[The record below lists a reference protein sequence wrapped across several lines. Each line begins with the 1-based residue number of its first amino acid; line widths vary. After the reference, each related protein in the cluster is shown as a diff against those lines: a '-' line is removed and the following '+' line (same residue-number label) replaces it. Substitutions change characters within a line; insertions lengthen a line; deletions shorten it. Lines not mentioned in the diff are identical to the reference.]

1 MSAKKVEN
9 FTVIEEQGTE
19 QFVEGLRTEKYVS
32 GPKLVTGK
40 EGMKLVGLKVVVDN
54 KKYAPISKAIS
65 NLWKEFG
72 CRIKEIKGA
81 VNPRTCYGV
90 DVDISSDKYGYFAG
104 IEVSDIR
111 KVPEGMEYMKI
122 PASDYLM
129 TTHKG
134 SLHNVMETFENLNNL
149 IGTGAA
155 SSYCKSP
162 GKCGFMAFDNNRFT
176 QGADSEVDV
185 YVAVNQLAP

>member
-90 DVDISSDKYGYFAG
+90 DVDISS
-104 IEVSDIR
+104 EVI
-111 KVPEGMEYMKI
+111 
-122 PASDYLM
+122 
-129 TTHKG
+129 
-134 SLHNVMETFENLNNL
+134 NLVSFL
-149 IGTGAA
+149 
-155 SSYCKSP
+155 SK
-162 GKCGFMAFDNNRFT
+162 K
-176 QGADSEVDV
+176 
-185 YVAVNQLAP
+185 